1 MSIKTK
7 TNFTN
12 DMFKIILLYMI
23 RLNKICDVL
32 CDLVSFVQFE
42 KREYTHGGVLLLESS
57 TPPQV
62 FFSFFKL
69 YKQCQTA
76 SHMVEI

>member
-1 MSIKTK
+1 
-7 TNFTN
+7 
-12 DMFKIILLYMI
+12 MI

-69 YKQCQTA
+69 YSAKPRLIWLKYKKSWTPAKFTLVACKTHGNFA
-76 SHMVEI
+76 